1 MRATATFMTLV
12 LVTVFYVASQAESQN
27 THEQYTQ
34 EEKSALPT
42 VMPDLPE
49 PPETF
54 FHPDRFVAS
63 EEGSHTSFAGHF
75 ADLLQD
81 QKQII
86 TSPARVRLSDATW
99 LVPLGGITAGLFATD
114 RQYSA
119 SLSQNPSTLRHYRE
133 LSNAG
138 LASLVGAGAG
148 LYLFSYP
155 THNPHWRETGF
166 LAGEAAL
173 NSLIEVEAL
182 KYSLQRERPNQG
194 GGSGQFLS
202 SGTSF
207 PSEHAAA
214 AWSIAG
220 VIAYEYPGT
229 LPKLFA
235 YGLASAV
242 SFSRVHAR
250 EHFPSDALIGSTL
263 GYLISQSVY
272 GRRHDPELGGG
283 AWESPHEF
291 VTEPGMRTPPHM
303 GSPYVP
309 LDSWIYPAME
319 RLAGLGY
326 LKTESLGI
334 RPWTRLECAHLL
346 SEAADFAVDDDESSQ
361 VQELSQALSEEFAAE
376 SDRLEDEEN
385 LHGQL
390 ESIYQRSLGISGTPL
405 TDGYH
410 FGQSILDDYGRPF
423 QRGFNMVSGF
433 SAWAVAGP
441 FVVYGRGE
449 YQYAPSGP
457 APSAATLGF
466 ISTADYLP
474 PDAPAAPA
482 ATTSRFRPLDAYVG
496 MNLAN
501 WQLSFGRQ
509 SLWWG
514 PSEGGAMALTDN
526 AEPID
531 MFRVNRVSPFRLP
544 SVLGYLGALRL
555 DLFLGRLTGQEF
567 INNGVL
573 GTMAQ
578 GQYGQNLN
586 SQPFLSGARISF
598 RFTENFEFSMS
609 KTTIYGGPGNPLT
622 WKTFFQ
628 SSLNLHEA
636 NNEPLGDGRSVAD
649 FSYRIPKLRNWLTLY
664 GEGFSEDEISP
675 LNTPQKSVWQGG
687 LYSAQ
692 LPKIPK
698 LDLRLEGGST
708 SPVDFPNCNGCF
720 YHNFQYVNGYT
731 NGGQLMGSW
740 IGRAAQGESI
750 TSNYWLSATRKI
762 GIALKHRKIDGEF
775 LPQGGTQNDVQLN
788 SDFLLRSGVRLSGML
803 QYERWEIPLLAAGP
817 QSNITASFELSYLP
831 KVGRK

>member
-1 MRATATFMTLV
+1 MTLV
-12 LVTVFYVASQAESQN
+12 LVTAFYSANRAESQN
-27 THEQYTQ
+27 TNEQ
-34 EEKSALPT
+34 KSASTT
-42 VMPDLPE
+42 VMPVLPN
-49 PPETF
+49 PPES
-54 FHPDRFVAS
+54 FHTDRFVAS
-63 EEGSHTSFAGHF
+63 AEGSHTGLAGHF
-75 ADLLQD
+75 IDLLQD

-86 TSPARVRLSDATW
+86 TSPARIRLSDATW

-119 SLSQNPSTLRHYRE
+119 SFSQNPSTLRHYRE
-133 LSNAG
+133 VSDAG

-182 KYSLQRERPNQG
+182 KYSLQRPRPNQS
-194 GGSGQFLS
+194 GSGQFFN

-220 VIAYEYPGT
+220 VIAHEYPGT

-235 YGLASAV
+235 YGMASAI

-250 EHFPSDALIGSTL
+250 EHFPSDVLIGSAL
-263 GYLISQSVY
+263 GFLISQSVY
-272 GRRHDPELGGG
+272 RRRHDPELGGG

-291 VTEPGMRTPPHM
+291 VTEPGTRTPGFK

-334 RPWTRLECAHLL
+334 RPWTRLECARLL
-346 SEAADFAVDDDESSQ
+346 SEAADLAVDVDGSPQ
-361 VQELSQALSEEFAAE
+361 VQELSQALSAEFAAE
-376 SDRLEDEEN
+376 SDRLGDEQN
-385 LHGQL
+385 LHAQL
-390 ESIYQRSLGISGTPL
+390 ESVYQRSLGISGTPL

-410 FGQSILDDYGRPF
+410 FGRTVLDDYGRPF
-423 QRGFNMVSGF
+423 QKGFNMVSGF
-433 SAWAVAGP
+433 SAWAVSGP
-441 FVVYGRGE
+441 FVFYGRGE

-474 PDAPAAPA
+474 SNALATPI
-482 ATTSRFRPLDAYVG
+482 ATTNRFRPLDAYVG

-514 PSEGGAMALTDN
+514 PSEGGTMALTDN
-526 AEPID
+526 AQPID

-544 SVLGYLGALRL
+544 SVLGYLGSLRL
-555 DLFLGRLTGQEF
+555 DFFLGRMTGQEF
-567 INNGVL
+567 INNSPVV
-573 GTMAQ
+573 GTVAQ
-578 GQYGQNLN
+578 GQYGKNLN
-586 SQPFLSGARISF
+586 PQPFLSGARISF
-598 RFTENFEFSMS
+598 KFTENFEFSMS

-622 WKTFFQ
+622 WKTFLQ
-628 SSLNLHEA
+628 SSLSLHEA
-636 NNEPLGDGRSVAD
+636 NHEPLGDGRSVAD
-649 FSYRIPKLRNWLTLY
+649 FSYRIPKLRNWLTLF

-687 LYSAQ
+687 LYAAQ
-692 LPKIPK
+692 MPNIPK

-708 SPVDFPNCNGCF
+708 SPVDFPSCNGCF
-720 YHNFQYVNGYT
+720 YHNYQYLNGYT

-762 GIALKHRKIDGEF
+762 GIVLKHRKIDRQF
-775 LPQGGTQNDVQLN
+775 LPQGGTQNDVQVN
-788 SDFLLRSGVRLSGML
+788 SDFLLRSGFRLSGGL
-803 QYERWEIPLLAAGP
+803 QYERWQIPLLAANH
-817 QSNITASFELSYLP
+817 QSNVTASFEFSYLP